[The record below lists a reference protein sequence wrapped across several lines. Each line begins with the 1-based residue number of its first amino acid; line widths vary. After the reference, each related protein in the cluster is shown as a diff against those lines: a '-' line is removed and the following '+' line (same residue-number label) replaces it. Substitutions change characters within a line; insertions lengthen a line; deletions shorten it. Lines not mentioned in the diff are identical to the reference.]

1 MVEKSEPY
9 KVLARKYRPETFA
22 DLRGQDTMVRI
33 LKNAFVAD
41 RISHSFILTGI
52 RGTGKTT
59 TARIIANILKIR
71 RKKEFF
77 LFKKKDIQI

>member
-33 LKNAFVAD
+33 LKNAFVTD
-41 RISHSFILTGI
+41 RIAHSFILTGI
-52 RGTGKTT
+52 YLSNRKTY
-59 TARIIANILKIR
+59 
-71 RKKEFF
+71 
-77 LFKKKDIQI
+77 D